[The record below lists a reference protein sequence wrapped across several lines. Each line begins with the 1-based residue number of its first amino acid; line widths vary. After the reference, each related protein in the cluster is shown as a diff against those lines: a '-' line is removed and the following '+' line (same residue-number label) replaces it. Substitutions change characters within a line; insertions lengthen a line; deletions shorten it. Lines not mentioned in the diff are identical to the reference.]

1 MPAHTATQNT
11 SLLTEQ
17 TYAIIIFTIWD
28 ISTPLYS
35 FVFAFVWHNC
45 VLSRVIKG
53 SKSLYDSKCVRK
65 GMNNRIVTPKG
76 ITNWT
81 PSSTKQ
87 PHSVDVTV
95 FRTSKCF
102 VSRTMITIVISL
114 LIRVR
119 QHTGARLSDTCRAFL
134 YYLFPKPRNI

>member
-1 MPAHTATQNT
+1 
-11 SLLTEQ
+11 
-17 TYAIIIFTIWD
+17 
-28 ISTPLYS
+28 
-35 FVFAFVWHNC
+35 
-45 VLSRVIKG
+45 
-53 SKSLYDSKCVRK
+53 
-65 GMNNRIVTPKG
+65 MNNRIITPKG

-114 LIRVR
+114 LRSAHRGQIVR
-119 QHTGARLSDTCRAFL
+119 YMQGISLLFVPEAKKYLKLVNL
-134 YYLFPKPRNI
+134 YSFFSVLQ